1 MKHLYYVH
9 APTTGNIVVYIPQE
23 DEICQIAEIQTYHDS
38 DIPDDPEDT
47 VNGWISDMVA
57 GNEEI
62 PLELWGVDLVE
73 IIIHEL

>member
-9 APTTGNIVVYIPQE
+9 APTTGNIVVYIPQG
-23 DEICQIAEIQTYHDS
+23 DEICQIAEVQTYPDS

-47 VNGWISDMVA
+47 IKGWITDMIA

-62 PLELWGVDLVE
+62 PIELWGVDLAE